1 MLPARRLAYEC
12 HRQAHRREGRHV
24 KFLVQQQPAYV
35 YTGGKPFDPS
45 KPSVVFI
52 HGAANDHSVWTLQAR
67 YFAHHGWNAMAV
79 DLPGHGKSFGEAKTS
94 VAAYADW
101 IIDLFDHGG
110 IGKVALVG
118 HSMGSLIALD
128 CAARYGG
135 RVTQVALLG
144 ASAPMPVSDALLDA
158 ARHRPAEAFDLLNIW
173 GHAPQLKW
181 GRNPTPGT
189 SSMMAYRRLLEQSRP
204 GVLAA
209 DLAVC
214 HGFLPDDAFF
224 SRIAAPVLVVAG
236 THDLMTPPK
245 SAQGLSA
252 RFAGGRYLLLEGT
265 GHALMQEAP
274 GKTLD
279 ALKGFLK
286 S

>member
-1 MLPARRLAYEC
+1 M
-12 HRQAHRREGRHV
+12 

-35 YTGGKPFDPS
+35 YTGGKPFDSS
-45 KPSVVFI
+45 KPTVIFV

-94 VAAYADW
+94 IAAYGDW
-101 IIDLFDHGG
+101 LIDLLDNGAVT
-110 IGKVALVG
+110 KAALVG

-128 CAARYGG
+128 CAARHGT
-135 RVTQVALLG
+135 RVSQIALLG
-144 ASAPMPVSDALLDA
+144 ASAPMPVSDVLLDA
-158 ARHRPAEAFDLLNIW
+158 ARHRPAEAFDMLNIW

-189 SSMMAYRRLLEQSRP
+189 SSMMAYKRLLEQSRP
-204 GVLAA
+204 GILAN
-209 DLAVC
+209 DLTACQV
-214 HGFLPDDAFF
+214 FVPDDAFF
-224 SRIAAPVLVVAG
+224 ANIRVPALVVAG
-236 THDLMTPPK
+236 MRDMMTPAK
-245 SAQGLSA
+245 SAQALAA
-252 RFAGGRYLLLEGT
+252 RIADCCVLKLEET
-265 GHALMQEAP
+265 GHAMMQEAP

-279 ALKGFLK
+279 TLRNFLK